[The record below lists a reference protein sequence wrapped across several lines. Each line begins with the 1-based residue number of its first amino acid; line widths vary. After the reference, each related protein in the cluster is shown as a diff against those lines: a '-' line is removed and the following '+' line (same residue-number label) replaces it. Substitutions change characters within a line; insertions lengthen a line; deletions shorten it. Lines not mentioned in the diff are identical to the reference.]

1 MHRAR
6 PGFTMLELII
16 VIAMMGIL
24 TAFAFP
30 KVRAGKEGAD
40 LRAAREVV
48 ANLASQARRSAISRG
63 TPVKFGPVAND
74 DQRLE
79 VRLDNGTRIAG
90 PVDTYGQWKVSSSIA
105 GGANNYVRFDGHGLA
120 RDANNATRII
130 RLVTASGRRDS
141 VCISGAGMVMRG
153 TCR

>member
-6 PGFTMLELII
+6 SGFTMLELA
-16 VIAMMGIL
+16 IAMTMMGIVAAL
-24 TAFAFP
+24 ALP
-30 KVRAGKEGAD
+30 KVRAGKQTAD

-48 ANLASQARRSAISRG
+48 ANLASQARRGAISRG
-63 TPVKFGPVAND
+63 APVRLGFVSDADK
-74 DQRLE
+74 RLE

-90 PVDTYGQWKVSSSIA
+90 PIDTYAQWKVTPAIT
-105 GGANNYVRFDGHGLA
+105 GGAVSYVRFDAHGLA
-120 RDANNATRII
+120 RDANGATRIVK
-130 RLVTASGRRDS
+130 LVTASGRRDS